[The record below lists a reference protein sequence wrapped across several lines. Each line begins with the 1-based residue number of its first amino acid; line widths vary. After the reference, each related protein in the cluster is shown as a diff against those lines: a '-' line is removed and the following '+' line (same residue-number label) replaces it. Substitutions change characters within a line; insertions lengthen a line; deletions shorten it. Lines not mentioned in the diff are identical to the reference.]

1 MKRMIMLGAL
11 IAVGAVSM
19 TVSAVQGPT
28 STQLDAAQ
36 IRQVRDNLYY
46 IGGEGPWNRDAFSG
60 GNIGVF
66 VTDQGVTIVD
76 TKLPGWGQTILDRIR
91 TVTDKP
97 VVAIINTHTH
107 GDHVG
112 SNEFFPENVNIV
124 AHQNTKANMEM
135 MDPFKGE
142 GEKFLPK
149 QTYSDKLTLGSGN
162 DRIELHHFGAGH
174 TNGDTFIVFPALRV
188 MHAGD
193 MFAWKDAPFLD
204 RNNGG
209 SGVAFPETL
218 AKAIAGISNV
228 DTVIPGHIP
237 VTTWSDFEEY
247 QRFNADLVTASRTG
261 IRTGQTA
268 EQAAAEFDLAGRYP
282 EYRSDRIEAAF
293 QTIYEELQ

>member
-1 MKRMIMLGAL
+1 MLGAL
-11 IAVGAVSM
+11 LGLGALSIAV
-19 TVSAVQGPT
+19 SAGQGP
-28 STQLDAAQ
+28 SGTQLGAAQ
-36 IRQVRDNLYY
+36 IQQVRENLYY
-46 IGGEGPWNRDAFSG
+46 IGGEGPWNREAFSG

-66 VTDQGVTIVD
+66 VGESGVTIVD
-76 TKLPGWGQTILDRIR
+76 TKLPGWGPTILERIR

-112 SNEFFPENVNIV
+112 SNSHFPSSVNIV
-124 AHQNTKANMEM
+124 AHENTKANMM
-135 MDPFKGE
+135 GMDAFQGD
-142 GEKFLPK
+142 GAQFLPK
-149 QTYSDKLTLGSGN
+149 QTYQDKLTLGSGA
-162 DRIELHHFGAGH
+162 DRIDLYHFGPGH

-193 MFAWKDAPFLD
+193 MFAWQDAPFLD

-218 AKAIAGISNV
+218 AKAVAGIAGV

-237 VTTWSDFEEY
+237 VTSWSDFEEY
-247 QRFNADLVTASRTG
+247 QRFNADILAAANSG
-261 IRTGQTA
+261 MSNGQTP
-268 EQAAAEFDLAGRYP
+268 EQAAADFDLAGKYP
-282 EYRSDRIEAAF
+282 GYRSDRIEAAF

>member
-1 MKRMIMLGAL
+1 MKRMIMLAAL
-11 IAVGAVSM
+11 IAVGVLSM
-19 TVSAVQGPT
+19 VVSAVQGPT

-124 AHQNTKANMEM
+124 AHQN
-135 MDPFKGE
+135 P
-142 GEKFLPK
+142 
-149 QTYSDKLTLGSGN
+149 
-162 DRIELHHFGAGH
+162 
-174 TNGDTFIVFPALRV
+174 
-188 MHAGD
+188 
-193 MFAWKDAPFLD
+193 
-204 RNNGG
+204 
-209 SGVAFPETL
+209 
-218 AKAIAGISNV
+218 
-228 DTVIPGHIP
+228 
-237 VTTWSDFEEY
+237 
-247 QRFNADLVTASRTG
+247 QRFFRMGGMRRRKAPKYIPQNYSGGDLRRRRASKY
-261 IRTGQTA
+261 Q
-268 EQAAAEFDLAGRYP
+268 P
-282 EYRSDRIEAAF
+282 P
-293 QTIYEELQ
+293 